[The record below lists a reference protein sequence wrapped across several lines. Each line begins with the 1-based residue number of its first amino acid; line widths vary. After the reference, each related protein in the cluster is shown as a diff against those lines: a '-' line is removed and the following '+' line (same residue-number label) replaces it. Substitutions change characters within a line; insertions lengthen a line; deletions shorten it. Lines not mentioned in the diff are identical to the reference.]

1 MTDIEKEMLEQCGG
15 DTVAYHNMI
24 AFGNFFCE
32 MINKYGDQ
40 ILEDIK
46 KEEKAKTK
54 ESKERKAGITPS
66 RSSEKVLYQAPVQ

>member
-24 AFGNFFCE
+24 AFGNFLCE

-40 ILEDIK
+40 ILEDIEKEEKEQSKESGEK
-46 KEEKAKTK
+46 KEE
-54 ESKERKAGITPS
+54 S
-66 RSSEKVLYQAPVQ
+66 RSR

>member
-24 AFGNFFCE
+24 AFGNFLCE

-40 ILEDIK
+40 ILEDIEKEEKEQSKESGGK
-46 KEEKAKTK
+46 KEE
-54 ESKERKAGITPS
+54 S
-66 RSSEKVLYQAPVQ
+66 RSR